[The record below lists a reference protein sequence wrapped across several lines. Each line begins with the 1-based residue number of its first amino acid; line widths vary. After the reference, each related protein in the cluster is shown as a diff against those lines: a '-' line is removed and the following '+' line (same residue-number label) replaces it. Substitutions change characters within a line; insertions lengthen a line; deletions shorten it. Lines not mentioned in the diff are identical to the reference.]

1 MLLEE
6 RHQTIINLLESE
18 SSVRVAD
25 LRDRFDVSE
34 MTIRR
39 DLYMLERK
47 GLLRRVHGGAVNT
60 RGRSYEPPYLSR
72 AALNRE
78 AKERIGQAAAN
89 LVQDGDS
96 ITLDVGTTTLEMAHH
111 LQSKN
116 NLTLVTP
123 SLHIA
128 YTLSQHPNI
137 RLILT
142 GGILRPGELSLVGN
156 MSERTFDDFFVDK
169 LFLGIGGI
177 DISAGLTEFNLED
190 ALVKKAMVNSAK
202 EIVVLADSSKFEQI
216 AFAYVAPIGVI
227 DHIVTDT
234 SLDQNILSMLE
245 SQNINVTLA

>member
-18 SSVRVAD
+18 SSVRVAE

-111 LQSKN
+111 LQNKN

-156 MSERTFDDFFVDK
+156 MSERTFDNFFVDK

-202 EIVVLADSSKFEQI
+202 EIIVLADSSKFEHI
-216 AFAYVAPIGVI
+216 AFAHVAPIGVI

-234 SLDQNILSMLE
+234 SLDLNIHSMLE
-245 SQNINVTLA
+245 SQNINVTLV

>member
-6 RHQTIINLLESE
+6 RHQVILEILESQP
-18 SSVRVAD
+18 SVRVAD
-25 LRDRFDVSE
+25 LRDQFDVSE

-39 DLYMLERK
+39 DLYLLERK

-72 AALNRE
+72 AVVNRE
-78 AKERIGQAAAN
+78 IKERIGQAAAD

-111 LQSKN
+111 LQNKN
-116 NLTLVTP
+116 NLTLITP

-128 YTLSQHPNI
+128 NTLSQQPHI

-142 GGILRPGELSLVGN
+142 GGILRPGEMSLVGKH
-156 MSERTFDDFFVDK
+156 SESTFADYFVDK

-190 ALVKKAMVNSAK
+190 ALVKKAMINNAK
-202 EIVVLADSSKFEQI
+202 EVIVLADTSKFEQI
-216 AFAYVAPIGVI
+216 AFAHVAPIDVI
-227 DHIVTDT
+227 DRIVTDT
-234 SLDQNILSMLE
+234 SLEESIRSTLEARDIEVIL
-245 SQNINVTLA
+245 V

>member
-18 SSVRVAD
+18 SSVRVAE

-202 EIVVLADSSKFEQI
+202 EIIVLADSSKFEQI

>member
-1 MLLEE
+1 MLIEE
-6 RHQTIINLLESE
+6 RHQTILSLLESE
-18 SSVRVAD
+18 SSVRVAE
-25 LRDRFDVSE
+25 LRDRFEVSE

-39 DLYMLERK
+39 DLYLLERK

-72 AALNRE
+72 AAVNRE
-78 AKERIGQAAAN
+78 AKERIGQVAAE
-89 LVQDGDS
+89 LVEDGDS
-96 ITLDVGTTTLEMAHH
+96 ITLDVGTTTLEMAQH
-111 LQSKN
+111 LQNKN

-128 YTLSQHPNI
+128 NTLSQQPNI

-177 DISAGLTEFNLED
+177 DLTAGLSEFNLED
-190 ALVKKAMVNSAK
+190 ALVKKAMINSAK
-202 EIVVLADSSKFEQI
+202 EVIVLADASKFEQI
-216 AFAYVAPIGVI
+216 AFAFVAPIDVI
-227 DHIVTDT
+227 DRIVTDST
-234 SLDQNILSMLE
+234 LDEHMRSMLE
-245 SQNINVTLA
+245 SHNIEVILA